1 VLEFRIL
8 GPLEVVE
15 QDRLLRLGGPKQR
28 ALLAALLLCRGKVVS
43 TDRLID
49 GLWGERAPASAV
61 KAVQGYV
68 SNLREVLGDGLLVT
82 RGRGYVLA
90 VEPGQLDLDR
100 FEALVASGIGALQAG
115 DAGGAARLL
124 REALALWR
132 GPALA
137 DFACETF
144 AQSEIMRLDEG
155 RLAAFEER
163 IETDLALGQ
172 HAALIRELEVLVHQH
187 PLRERLR
194 AQLMLALYRRGRQTD
209 ALDAYQHLR
218 VRLSRELGLEP
229 GPDLR
234 ALQTAIL
241 NQDDSVAAPSR
252 VSGDARVTTSP
263 ADTGGL
269 AVRDGGQTPP
279 RTERLIGRDRELD
292 ELWLLLADP
301 DVVLVTLVGR
311 GGSGKTTLALE
322 LARQLRP
329 EFPEGVTVVWLAS
342 ITEHRQVV
350 PEMAR
355 VLGVELS
362 ATEPALVT
370 ITRALRVERRLL
382 LLDNFEHVLAAA
394 PAVAQL
400 VAECPRLKVLVTSRA
415 PLRVSFERPYRVS
428 GLALPGAD
436 EAGSI
441 DTVRRCCGRRLVHRA
456 GESHRSDVRAHR
468 CQHRV
473 GRRTV

>member
-1 VLEFRIL
+1 
-8 GPLEVVE
+8 
-15 QDRLLRLGGPKQR
+15 
-28 ALLAALLLCRGKVVS
+28 
-43 TDRLID
+43 
-49 GLWGERAPASAV
+49 
-61 KAVQGYV
+61 
-68 SNLREVLGDGLLVT
+68 
-82 RGRGYVLA
+82 
-90 VEPGQLDLDR
+90 
-100 FEALVASGIGALQAG
+100 
-115 DAGGAARLL
+115 
-124 REALALWR
+124 
-132 GPALA
+132 
-137 DFACETF
+137 
-144 AQSEIMRLDEG
+144 M
-155 RLAAFEER
+155 
-163 IETDLALGQ
+163 
-172 HAALIRELEVLVHQH
+172 
-187 PLRERLR
+187 
-194 AQLMLALYRRGRQTD
+194 
-209 ALDAYQHLR
+209 
-218 VRLSRELGLEP
+218 
-229 GPDLR
+229 
-234 ALQTAIL
+234 
-241 NQDDSVAAPSR
+241 
-252 VSGDARVTTSP
+252 
-263 ADTGGL
+263 
-269 AVRDGGQTPP
+269 RDGGQTPP

-292 ELWLLLADP
+292 ELRLLLADP
-301 DVVLVTLVGR
+301 DVVLVTLVGP

-342 ITEHRQVV
+342 
-350 PEMAR
+350 
-355 VLGVELS
+355 
-362 ATEPALVT
+362 